1 MPELL
6 MRYHPLASDLKCSAC
21 GADLKFVRV
30 RGYGDLYQCV
40 SDPCRRQVMHY
51 QRKDSKTCGYAAL
64 SRNGTFGVWI
74 ACDMPAAKEK

>member
-1 MPELL
+1 VPEFPMRFHLL
-6 MRYHPLASDLKCSAC
+6 APDVKCSAC
-21 GADLKFVRV
+21 GGDLVFVRV

-51 QRKDSKTCGYAAL
+51 QRKDSKTCGYATL

-74 ACDMPAAKEK
+74 ACDMPAAKG

>member
-1 MPELL
+1 VPELP
-6 MRYHPLASDLKCSAC
+6 MRFHRLASDVRCPACSA
-21 GADLKFVRV
+21 DLTFIRV

-74 ACDMPAAKEK
+74 ACNIPAAMGK

>member
-51 QRKDSKTCGYAAL
+51 QKKDSKTCGYAVL
-64 SRNGTFGVWI
+64 SRHGEFGMWV
-74 ACDMPAAKEK
+74 ACAAAKE